1 MSIPS
6 NPVSS
11 QMNREDQES
20 VYRKEPSP
28 LWRLIG
34 YFRPVLPL
42 LLLGLALA
50 GAANLANLAKPFV
63 LQHILDDYITVEN
76 FDLTAVTFLGVLY
89 FAVVAAAAGAQYA
102 QSQVSRLMGQK
113 IVHRMRVQLFDHI
126 QRMSMSFFD
135 HHSSGSLLTRILSD
149 IESVSEFFT
158 AVVISLLQ
166 QVVLLVGIVAA
177 MLQLDLQLTLVS
189 AVLIPIICLITGL
202 YRWIAYHNFVQV
214 KAQLSR
220 INSFLA
226 ENITGMRVVQLFHRE
241 KEKFHEFHQLDERM
255 YRLGFRE
262 ILLNSF
268 GGPFMTTI
276 GNLASA
282 VLIVVFTNALAPG
295 AGDGGV
301 AVKVGVLYA
310 FITLMQQFFQP
321 IAQIADQFTTIQSA
335 FVSAQRIFKILDNTQ
350 EMEDLEKGEP
360 LEHVKGEIRF
370 EHVWFAYQG
379 EDWVLKDVSF
389 HILPGQQAAFV
400 GATGSGKSTIIS
412 LLARFYTIQKGRIL
426 LDGKP
431 IEQYQLSSL
440 RRHVAVVMQDVFLF
454 SGDVAGNIRLGEQTI
469 SDEELEQAAESIGA
483 DAFIRSLPMGYHST
497 VVERGATFSAGQRQ
511 LISFARAMA
520 FAPEILILDE
530 ATASIDTETEQMI
543 NLAMERA
550 AENRTML
557 IVAHRLSTIRQADC
571 IFVLDHGKIL
581 EEGTHDR
588 LLEKQRRY
596 YQLWQESI
604 RGGQMS

>member
-1 MSIPS
+1 MQAGKEECSMSIPS

-483 DAFIRSLPMGYHST
+483 DAFIRSLPWG
-497 VVERGATFSAGQRQ
+497 
-511 LISFARAMA
+511 I
-520 FAPEILILDE
+520 
-530 ATASIDTETEQMI
+530 
-543 NLAMERA
+543 
-550 AENRTML
+550 
-557 IVAHRLSTIRQADC
+557 IVL
-571 IFVLDHGKIL
+571 
-581 EEGTHDR
+581 
-588 LLEKQRRY
+588 
-596 YQLWQESI
+596 
-604 RGGQMS
+604 